1 MSTNGRETLRM
12 AYADPPYVGQA
23 KRHYADHADYAGEVD
38 HTELI
43 ARLERDY
50 PDGWALSASSPS
62 LRYLLPLC
70 PEDVRVMVWI
80 KPFGAYKRNV
90 RVAYVWEPVILRPA
104 RRLFGAVVSRDFFI
118 EEDMASEVFA
128 ESIMMRKGFSGS
140 KPERLCFWLFNV
152 MGLRSCDQLDDL
164 FPGTGAVGEAWAKW
178 VDLGGPK
185 IRQALKTTNDLVYG
199 VPSQRVLA

>member
-1 MSTNGRETLRM
+1 MTATLHM

-23 KRHYADHADYAGEVD
+23 KRHYEGHADYAGEVD
-38 HTELI
+38 HEALI
-43 ARLERDY
+43 ARLEADY

-70 PEDVRVMVWI
+70 PEAVRTMVWI

-90 RVAYVWEPVILRPA
+90 RVAYVWELVIVRPA
-104 RRLFGAVVSRDFFI
+104 RRLDGAVPTRDFMLSGPDD
-118 EEDMASEVFA
+118 ESEVFA
-128 ESIMMRKGFSGS
+128 ESITMRKGFSGS

-152 MGLRSCDQLDDL
+152 MGLRACGRLDDL
-164 FPGTGAVGEAWAKW
+164 FPGTRAVSDAWAKW

-185 IRQALKTTNDLVYG
+185 IKQSLATTNTLEA
-199 VPSQRVLA
+199 P